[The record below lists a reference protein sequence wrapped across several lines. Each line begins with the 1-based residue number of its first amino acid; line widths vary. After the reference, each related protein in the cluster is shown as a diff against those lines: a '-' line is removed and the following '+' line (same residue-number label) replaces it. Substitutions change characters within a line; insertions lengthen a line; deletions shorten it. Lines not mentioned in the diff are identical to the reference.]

1 MPIEEVKM
9 YKCPESG
16 DLFTNKAL
24 ATRNANKVKKQKEK
38 LAKEVEINKK
48 IKEERHFYSNYIRLN
63 LSNVNDLKDM
73 LILKAKEFYD
83 VDITNLNIRVNFS
96 ERCSNSH
103 NCPINGVTNWENRDN
118 DKPTYYP
125 GWIGR
130 ISANVVVPKNIT
142 NALSTFDRSANSVLF
157 NTYSGLFKGFYTSSG
172 CGGDSDGSYD
182 MDIGFGF
189 FLEDFPLLMEKYNL
203 FIEEKK
209 KIIYNNLLKQ
219 GVDSLAHEYANNHVD
234 YTTKKTLATQML
246 EEANGIYDVLYKGF
260 LVINEPEYEPII
272 EDYDNISQ
280 NFSEHG
286 YYL

>member
-1 MPIEEVKM
+1 MSIEEVKM

-16 DLFTNKAL
+16 DLFTSKAL
-24 ATRNANKVKKQKEK
+24 ATRNANKIKKQKEK

-48 IKEERHFYSNYIRLN
+48 IKEERDILSNYIRLN

-103 NCPINGVTNWENRDN
+103 NCPINGVTNWGNRDN
-118 DKPTYYP
+118 DKPTYYL

-157 NTYSGLFKGFYTSSG
+157 NTYSGLFKGFYTSTG
-172 CGGDSDGSYD
+172 CGGDSDGNYD

-189 FLEDFPLLMEKYNL
+189 FLEDFPLLVEKYNL

-209 KIIYNNLLKQ
+209 KVIKNNLLTEGLKDQANTYAKQ
-219 GVDSLAHEYANNHVD
+219 HID
-234 YTTKKTLATQML
+234 YTTKKELGLRIL
-246 EEANGIYDVLYKGF
+246 EEAVQIYDVLYKEYYTS
-260 LVINEPEYEPII
+260 NEPHYEPIA
-272 EDYDNISQ
+272 DNYDEMQ
-280 NFSEHG
+280 LNFKG
-286 YYL
+286 YL